1 MIKYKLA
8 KSELKKPTNS
18 TKIDQESVTD
28 KTRFRPETASLRD
41 KALAIIQSGQGRTGI
56 YDNTAAQSIDME
68 TAQALSYARGMGRDI
83 TEIEQAKRA
92 VKASIE
98 HSKIQDEKNI
108 KELKKAAQKENMN
121 KKLKEIAENTKKE
134 DKK

>member
-8 KSELKKPTNS
+8 KSELKKSTNS
-18 TKIDQESVTD
+18 TTIKQESVTD
-28 KTRFRPETASLRD
+28 KTRFRPETASIRD

-56 YDNTAAQSIDME
+56 YDNTATQSIDME
-68 TAQALSYARGMGRDI
+68 TAQALSYARGIGRDI

-98 HSKIQDEKNI
+98 LAKAQDEKNI
-108 KELKKAAQKENMN
+108 KEVKKKAQNENMSQ
-121 KKLKEIAENTKKE
+121 KLKEIAENTKKE

>member
-8 KSELKKPTNS
+8 VSEIKKATN
-18 TKIDQESVTD
+18 TTTIKQKSVTD
-28 KTRFRPETASLRD
+28 KTRFRPETASIRD

-56 YDNTAAQSIDME
+56 YDNTATQSIDME

-83 TEIEQAKRA
+83 TEIDQAKKA

-98 HSKIQDEKNI
+98 HAKMMDEKNI
-108 KELKKAAQKENMN
+108 KEAKKKAQNENMSQ
-121 KKLKEIAENTKKE
+121 KLKEIAENTKKE

>member
-8 KSELKKPTNS
+8 KSEIKKATN
-18 TKIDQESVTD
+18 TVKIEQESVTD

-56 YDNTAAQSIDME
+56 YDNTATQSIDME

-83 TEIEQAKRA
+83 TEIEQAKKA
-92 VKASIE
+92 VNASIE
-98 HSKIQDEKNI
+98 LAKVQDEKNI
-108 KELKKAAQKENMN
+108 KEAKKKAQNENMRQ
-121 KKLKEIAENTKKE
+121 KLKEIAENTKKE

>member
-1 MIKYKLA
+1 
-8 KSELKKPTNS
+8 
-18 TKIDQESVTD
+18 
-28 KTRFRPETASLRD
+28 
-41 KALAIIQSGQGRTGI
+41 
-56 YDNTAAQSIDME
+56 ME

-108 KELKKAAQKENMN
+108 KEMKKTAQNENMN
-121 KKLKEIAENTKKE
+121 KRLKEIAENTKKE